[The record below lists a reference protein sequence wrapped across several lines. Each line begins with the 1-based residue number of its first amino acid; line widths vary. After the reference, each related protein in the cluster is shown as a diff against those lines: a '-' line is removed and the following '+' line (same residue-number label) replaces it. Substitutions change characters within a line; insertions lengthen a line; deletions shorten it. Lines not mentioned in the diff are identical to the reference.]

1 MALQAA
7 GKCLPRRSRT
17 SGAKVGSENEPVIA
31 AVNRCAP
38 KIAAPPKIKSTSTLS
53 AGCSAVQLRIPA
65 IRVASGFE
73 QFPPQSNSVRD
84 EMPRGAFADVHGQHS
99 SKGTGTRLEYLHG
112 ALSQT
117 AVSGHKQHHASHQCW
132 ATDEPSMTFLIASQV
147 SARQAI
153 AEQRGLPKREA
164 KAFSGDG
171 VHSARGVA
179 YQHGSA
185 TVHAPQSSGDG
196 DRASF
201 AGSEFG
207 IFEACAEFREFS

>member
-1 MALQAA
+1 
-7 GKCLPRRSRT
+7 
-17 SGAKVGSENEPVIA
+17 
-31 AVNRCAP
+31 
-38 KIAAPPKIKSTSTLS
+38 
-53 AGCSAVQLRIPA
+53 
-65 IRVASGFE
+65 
-73 QFPPQSNSVRD
+73 
-84 EMPRGAFADVHGQHS
+84 MPRGAFADVHGQHS
-99 SKGTGTRLEYLHG
+99 SKGTGSRLEYLHG

-117 AVSGHKQHHASHQCW
+117 AVSGHKQHHASHQCG

-153 AEQRGLPKREA
+153 AEQRGLPKGEA
-164 KAFSGDG
+164 KAFTGDG

-201 AGSEFG
+201 AGGEFG